1 MRWVTSWPRP
11 KRSRHR
17 RQPPGDA
24 PTGVLGGEPALNA
37 AWAFRNGG
45 PEQEALKMVTLN
57 AAEVIGMG
65 DRIGSVD
72 VGRTPTSWSWKD
84 SELVSKRQGNE
95 GLRETTS
102 GSSGY

>member
-1 MRWVTSWPRP
+1 
-11 KRSRHR
+11 
-17 RQPPGDA
+17 
-24 PTGVLGGEPALNA
+24 
-37 AWAFRNGG
+37 
-45 PEQEALKMVTLN
+45 MVTLN